1 MAESAGPLHRR
12 IWTRIRKWGGPEL
25 YRVTVLFVFGLCVG
39 SAYAMTEPGY
49 RLGETVLDRIRSIPA
64 SEFPPPEPPA
74 AAATEPAPAETPA
87 PAGSREPAT
96 SPYFRYWKIIFLH
109 NLKVALIA
117 AVGGMLT
124 RGIPLAV
131 SLLNGTM
138 LGLCAVVIL
147 VGDGLSLLQLV
158 LFLGPH
164 GVFELPAILFA
175 CAIGARLLRVAR
187 QDPTSGARWRAL
199 RDSWRQ
205 LAAVAVLLLLAA
217 SIEARLM

>member
-1 MAESAGPLHRR
+1 MAETAGPLHRR
-12 IWTRIRKWGGPEL
+12 VWSRIREWGGPEL

-49 RLGETVLDRIRSIPA
+49 RLGETLLDRIRSIPD
-64 SEFPPPEPPA
+64 SESPPPKPPA
-74 AAATEPAPAETPA
+74 AAEPSPEGTPLPAGGRETP
-87 PAGSREPAT
+87 T
-96 SPYFRYWKIIFLH
+96 SSYFRYWKAIFLH

-138 LGLCAVVIL
+138 LGLCTVVIVL
-147 VGDGLSLLQLV
+147 GDGLSFLQLL

-175 CAIGARLLRVAR
+175 CAIGARLTRVAR
-187 QDPTSGARWRAL
+187 DDPKSGARWRAL
-199 RDSWRQ
+199 RNSWRQ

-217 SIEARLM
+217 SIEARQM